1 MIEELEDLFYD
12 TFHRDKIE
20 ISINEYEEDN
30 IIIYKNENNIPSKH
44 KNIIAEYARKY
55 ALDKNHIDT
64 ISTIINRYIWDS
76 AIVTKQNQLNL
87 NLIDEANKIYDA
99 IKVLQESNIFKSIE
113 PNYDDCYMNIIK
125 RYTDLAND
133 LFNLGSE
140 KTHIQSTEDIKKE
153 YEDNSN
159 YLYTIIRKYP
169 KLNPMIV
176 LSAFTQAKNT
186 LATELAYRLISYIKE
201 IKNINKDTKSSKI
214 KINTVELIQKLFDIK
229 VSDRDFAHTNKYL
242 STTRHYTYS

>member
-1 MIEELEDLFYD
+1 MIENLEDLFYD

-30 IIIYKNENNIPSKH
+30 IIIYKNENNIKSEH
-44 KNIIAEYARKY
+44 TNLITEYARKY
-55 ALDKNHIDT
+55 DLDKNHIDT
-64 ISTIINRYIWDS
+64 ISTLINRFMWDS

-113 PNYDDCYMNIIK
+113 PNYDDCYMNIVQ

-140 KTHIQSTEDIKKE
+140 STHIKSTKDINKE
-153 YEDNSN
+153 YDDNSN

-176 LSAFTQAKNT
+176 LSAYTQAKNA
-186 LATELAYRLISYIKE
+186 LATELAYRLISYIK
-201 IKNINKDTKSSKI
+201 DML
-214 KINTVELIQKLFDIK
+214 LI
-229 VSDRDFAHTNKYL
+229 
-242 STTRHYTYS
+242 